1 MGRGSSLSSSLNRR
15 ICIIGAWWVVS
26 QRRKCFRFANIAMS
40 STSVRPY
47 RTLKHIFIE
56 DTTHAQNHPL
66 CVFQGQLVLDIGYR
80 RNCITDIYFVL
91 QIKNLKDRSRY
102 LGLLRFDLSFEVF
115 GDLALGFVMMMG
127 GVRLAGRFDGASEGR
142 VRGTGP
148 REGASFGL
156 AFQPLVGRARGGRQW
171 RGPGPLGP
179 GTDLRGRRQL
189 G

>member
-1 MGRGSSLSSSLNRR
+1 MYRNELDKCTSLSDVETHSHRR
-15 ICIIGAWWVVS
+15 HGSRPKSCHYAYFKGSWFSIS
-26 QRRKCFRFANIAMS
+26 DIAE
-40 STSVRPY
+40 
-47 RTLKHIFIE
+47 I
-56 DTTHAQNHPL
+56 
-66 CVFQGQLVLDIGYR
+66 
-80 RNCITDIYFVL
+80 VL
-91 QIKNLKDRSRY
+91 QVSDTIKNLKNRSRY

-115 GDLALGFVMMMG
+115 GDLALGLVMMMG

-142 VRGTGP
+142 VRGPGP

-156 AFQPLVGRARGGRQW
+156 AFQPLVGRARGGCQW